1 MAFQFDQ
8 RYPLG
13 VTSDQY
19 HTLVYQQIP
28 VYIPRKKFYVA
39 DIFIYHVQQKL
50 EDNMPI
56 LGQCFTMVNDI
67 MFFFPLCYFL
77 KPYFHSQGQNRV
89 IHKNLVVLDPIP
101 TRSLSRIFE
110 QCINSERAVGNL
122 FECLDPA
129 HSHCCHL
136 PFFQQSLFSLS
147 LCLQCLFPSLSST
160 QVVGSPL
167 LKLILLSP

>member
-56 LGQCFTMVNDI
+56 LGQCFTMVNNI
-67 MFFFPLCYFL
+67 MFFFS
-77 KPYFHSQGQNRV
+77 PYVTSL
-89 IHKNLVVLDPIP
+89 NL
-101 TRSLSRIFE
+101 T
-110 QCINSERAVGNL
+110 
-122 FECLDPA
+122 
-129 HSHCCHL
+129 
-136 PFFQQSLFSLS
+136 
-147 LCLQCLFPSLSST
+147 ST
-160 QVVGSPL
+160 LRG
-167 LKLILLSP
+167 KTE